1 MGTQGWLPHFGKLN
15 ILAALSLIIG
25 GTLIALP
32 DLAIIGINTS
42 EVGLDGLGLLII
54 ALGLLY
60 QLFSTRSRKD

>member
-15 ILAALSLIIG
+15 ILAALSLLIG

-42 EVGLDGLGLLII
+42 EVGLDALGLLII
-54 ALGLLY
+54 ALGPLY
-60 QLFSTRSRKD
+60 KLFSVRSKKD